1 MSTLT
6 LYNSLTRQ
14 LEVFSPL
21 QPGKVRMYVCGMTV
35 YDFCHLGHARVFVVF
50 DMVSRWLRASG
61 YQVTYVRNIT
71 DIDDKIIKR
80 AAENNES
87 PASLTQR
94 YIEAMHEDEARLG
107 VLRPD
112 YEPRAT
118 EYVAEMTAMIQAL
131 ELKGLAYQAENG
143 DVYYSVRGF
152 PGYGALSGKSL
163 EDLRAGER
171 VEIDTHKRD
180 PLDFVLWKAAKP
192 GEPAWPG
199 PHGLGRPGWH
209 IECSVMSGKLLGRH
223 FDIHGG
229 GQDLQFPHHENE
241 IAQSEGAHDCKFVN
255 YWLHNGF
262 VRVDN
267 EKMSKSLGNFF
278 TIREILDKFDPE
290 VVRFFI
296 LRAHYR
302 SPLNYSD
309 AHLEDAKSAL
319 TRLYTALKNAPPAE
333 IKLDWNNAYA
343 IRFKA
348 AMDDDF
354 NTPEAMAV
362 LFELAG
368 EVNKSK
374 NAELAGLLKA
384 MGSVVGLLQ
393 RLPEIF
399 LRGES
404 SGDDERIDSLVKAR
418 QEAKLSR
425 NFAEADRIRDEL
437 KGAGIILEDG
447 PHGTT
452 WRRA

>member
-1 MSTLT
+1 M
-6 LYNSLTRQ
+6 
-14 LEVFSPL
+14 
-21 QPGKVRMYVCGMTV
+21 
-35 YDFCHLGHARVFVVF
+35 
-50 DMVSRWLRASG
+50 
-61 YQVTYVRNIT
+61 
-71 DIDDKIIKR
+71 
-80 AAENNES
+80 
-87 PASLTQR
+87 
-94 YIEAMHEDEARLG
+94 
-107 VLRPD
+107 
-112 YEPRAT
+112 
-118 EYVAEMTAMIQAL
+118 
-131 ELKGLAYQAENG
+131 
-143 DVYYSVRGF
+143 
-152 PGYGALSGKSL
+152 
-163 EDLRAGER
+163 
-171 VEIDTHKRD
+171 
-180 PLDFVLWKAAKP
+180 
-192 GEPAWPG
+192 
-199 PHGLGRPGWH
+199 
-209 IECSVMSGKLLGRH
+209 
-223 FDIHGG
+223 
-229 GQDLQFPHHENE
+229 
-241 IAQSEGAHDCKFVN
+241 
-255 YWLHNGF
+255 
-262 VRVDN
+262 
-267 EKMSKSLGNFF
+267 
-278 TIREILDKFDPE
+278 
-290 VVRFFI
+290 
-296 LRAHYR
+296 
-302 SPLNYSD
+302 NYSD